1 MDQGFGA
8 AIIGWRVES
17 FRYVWALRIIL
28 SVGHLRESFLMEV
41 DALHL
46 VWMVR
51 AGCVGFWFRVLSGPL
66 NEEMILRE
74 LHLKLC
80 SAEGHGL

>member
-1 MDQGFGA
+1 
-8 AIIGWRVES
+8 
-17 FRYVWALRIIL
+17 
-28 SVGHLRESFLMEV
+28 MEV

-66 NEEMILRE
+66 NEERILRGAAFE
-74 LHLKLC
+74 AL
-80 SAEGHGL
+80 